1 MRYMPLLYDSTTS
14 PSTSIFCSFSEIA
27 HLLPEM
33 SARGRETHPRA
44 KFGLTDDADV
54 AGLGAFGALFD
65 LVLDLRAFGEALE
78 ALAGDRAEV
87 NEDVVAAVCLRD
99 EAVALRVVEPLHG
112 SACHFHLPAPSTNVQ
127 RRRGRTNG
135 TTAKR
140 GSSRAP
146 VLRPPSRPGR
156 TSGRCGALPRARRP

>member
-14 PSTSIFCSFSEIA
+14 PSTSIFCSFSEIT
-27 HLLPEM
+27 HLLPQM

-54 AGLGAFGALFD
+54 AGLRAFRALFD

-87 NEDVVAAVCLRD
+87 NEDVVAAVGLRD

-112 SACHFHLPAPSTNVQ
+112 SGCHVFHLPAPS
-127 RRRGRTNG
+127 RTCSG
-135 TTAKR
+135 GVIAL
-140 GSSRAP
+140 P
-146 VLRPPSRPGR
+146 VLALVDLWRGNRSNIRII
-156 TSGRCGALPRARRP
+156 GALLRPSEAQS